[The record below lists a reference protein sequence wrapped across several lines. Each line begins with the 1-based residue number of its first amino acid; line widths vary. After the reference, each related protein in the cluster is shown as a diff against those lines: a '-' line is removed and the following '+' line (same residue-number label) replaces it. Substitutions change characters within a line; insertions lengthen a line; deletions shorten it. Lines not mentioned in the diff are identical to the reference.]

1 MPADAVTR
9 EFSSL
14 IEQAAG
20 AKIRNLSR
28 LSGGSIAE
36 VWRADLEDGR
46 VCVAKLGQPGSSL
59 PIEGWML
66 DYLKGRSRLPV
77 PGVLHASENLLL
89 LDYIESGDPLDA
101 RAQYH
106 AAELLADLHGITA
119 PRFGLERDT
128 VIGGLPQPNL
138 LSSSW
143 IDFFRD
149 WRLLHMARGAL
160 DEGSLPGALFAR
172 IERLAG
178 KLDHFLIE
186 PGAPSLIHGDM
197 WGGNVLCRKGRIAGF
212 VDPAIYYADPEI
224 ELAFSTL
231 FSTFGDSFFA
241 RYGELRPIRPGFF
254 ETRRDLYNLYP
265 LLVHVRLFGGGY
277 VAQVANILSR
287 FGF

>member
-1 MPADAVTR
+1 MTR

-14 IEQAAG
+14 IERAAG
-20 AKIRNLSR
+20 AKIRELSR

-46 VCVAKLGQPGSSL
+46 VCVAKLGRPGSSL
-59 PIEGWML
+59 PLEGWML
-66 DYLKGRSRLPV
+66 DYLKNRSRLPV

-89 LDYIESGDPLDA
+89 LDYIQSGDALEA
-101 RAQYH
+101 SAQYH

-119 PRFGLERDT
+119 ANFGLERDT
-128 VIGGLPQPNL
+128 VIGGLSQPNL
-138 LSSSW
+138 RSPSW

-149 WRLLHMARGAL
+149 QRLFYMARRAL
-160 DEGSLPGALFAR
+160 DEGSLSAALFAR
-172 IERLAG
+172 IEKLAG
-178 KLDHFLIE
+178 NLDQFLIE
-186 PGAPSLIHGDM
+186 PDAASLIHGDM
-197 WGGNVLCRKGRIAGF
+197 WGGNVLCCKGRVAGL

-231 FSTFGDSFFA
+231 FSTFDDSFFA
-241 RYGELRPIRPGFF
+241 RYGELRSIRPGFF

-265 LLVHVRLFGGGY
+265 LLLHVRLFGGGY
-277 VAQVANILSR
+277 VAQVANTLSR